1 MSPALAAKPDI
12 EPSIYAGAIATVA
25 IALLPYV
32 NIFVLPAYVVGA
44 TVAVWHAVFR
54 RGQMLQ
60 FKDGA
65 RLGFLSTLFGSI
77 AAVVVIDL
85 IWVFF
90 DYQLWQSQNQEFLLG
105 IFRSFARPS
114 TIEAMRDAFAQNEAK
129 IFRWYILLLQAVVN
143 IVFCGI
149 FGTLSGLLAVK
160 IFRPPPVR

>member
-1 MSPALAAKPDI
+1 MLPASAAKPDT
-12 EPSIYAGAIATVA
+12 EGSIYVGAIATAA

-32 NIFVLPAYVVGA
+32 NILVLPAYVVGA
-44 TVAVWHAVFR
+44 TVAVWHAVSR
-54 RGQMLQ
+54 HGQRLQ

-65 RLGFLSTLFGSI
+65 SLGFLSTLVGSI
-77 AAVVVIDL
+77 AAVVMIDL

-114 TIEAMRDAFAQNEAK
+114 TVEAMRDAFAQNEAK
-129 IFRWYILLLQAVVN
+129 IFRWYILLLQAVGNV
-143 IVFCGI
+143 VVCGI

-160 IFRPPPVR
+160 IFRPSAVG